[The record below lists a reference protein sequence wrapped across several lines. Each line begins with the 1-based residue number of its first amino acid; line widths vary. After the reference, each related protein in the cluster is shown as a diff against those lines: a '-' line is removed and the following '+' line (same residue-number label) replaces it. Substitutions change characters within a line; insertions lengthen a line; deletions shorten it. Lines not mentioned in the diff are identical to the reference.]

1 MAMGLPVIVTN
12 HSGPQSYMSAENAYP
27 IKCTPAKDKFREAR
41 KHKGYVAFACALL
54 CVSARRCL
62 SLLPSALAMCTQGV
76 SHAWRA
82 FTQKLLRACASLAEV
97 CPCACLNQQHARARA
112 SGRSKPTV
120 LIGGFAEPDFEHL
133 MELLVRVRENPREA
147 RAKGRKVSVAAQPC
161 GAL

>member
-1 MAMGLPVIVTN
+1 MPALC
-12 HSGPQSYMSAENAYP
+12 SACLRDDVCRCCP
-27 IKCTPAKDKFREAR
+27 PHLQCAR
-41 KHKGYVAFACALL
+41 R
-54 CVSARRCL
+54 VSASFFCRGLVCFVLRYH
-62 SLLPSALAMCTQGV
+62 S
-76 SHAWRA
+76 AWRA